1 MRRLPI
7 KQGYAGCGVVLYYSG
22 EYMIINNS
30 YYLFFIAD
38 LQGVVYDTLLLEKT
52 SVSVTDTEVKTVK
65 GEIFKRI

>member
-7 KQGYAGCGVVLYYSG
+7 KTGYAGHGVILYYSG

-30 YYLFFIAD
+30 YHLFFVAD
-38 LQGVVYDTLLLEKT
+38 LRGVVYDTILLENT
-52 SVSVTDTEVKTVK
+52 SVSVTDTEVKTIK

>member
-7 KQGYAGCGVVLYYSG
+7 KQGYCGCDVILYYSG

-30 YYLFFIAD
+30 YHLFFVAD
-38 LQGVVYDTLLLEKT
+38 LRGVVYDTLLLENT